1 MQTIL
6 ITGANGF
13 VGSHILETMH
23 TRDDVR
29 VIAACRDANKLPTFY
44 KGEVREGD
52 LRDDNY
58 LNSLLTNVDIVC
70 HAASWTSLWNYQ
82 QESTDFYLKPSIK
95 LIDKLASTK
104 VQRFL
109 YVSTTSVASPMKSA
123 DALSQGIK
131 RKYWPHLCRVIEIE
145 DHMRTKANENCT
157 MVTLRLGLFAGKR
170 YSLGLLPILL
180 PRLRSHLVP
189 WVKGGKTSMPMLA
202 GQDIGLAFSL
212 AATAENLSGYEAFN
226 IVGPVVPTVRQVIT
240 FIHDQYGYPK
250 PHYSVPFFLAYPF
263 AWLMEKIDPVLP
275 WQPLVTRS
283 IIHLLEEVN
292 VNNDK
297 ARDRLGY
304 MPTINWQQAIR
315 EQINEMDSRQT
326 ENMDMYCSLENQL

>member
-29 VIAACRDANKLPTFY
+29 LIAACRDANKLPAFY

-58 LNSLLTNVDIVC
+58 LNSLLTGVDIVC

-109 YVSTTSVASPMKSA
+109 FVSSTSVAAPMKSA
-123 DALSQGIK
+123 DALSPGIK

-145 DHMRTKANENCT
+145 DYMRTKANENCT

-170 YSLGLLPILL
+170 YSLGLLPILM
-180 PRLRSHLVP
+180 PRLRTHLVP

-202 GQDIGLAFSL
+202 GQDIGFAFSL
-212 AATAENLSGYEAFN
+212 AATADNLSGYEAFN
-226 IVGPVVPTVRQVIT
+226 IVGPQVPTVRQVIT
-240 FIHDQYGYPK
+240 YIHDQYGYPK
-250 PHYSVPFFLAYPF
+250 PHFSVPFFLAYPF
-263 AWLMEKIDPVLP
+263 AWLMEKIDPVVP

-292 VNNDK
+292 VKNDR

-304 MPTINWQQAIR
+304 KPTINWQQAIR

-326 ENMDMYCSLENQL
+326 QPMDMYCSLENQQ